1 MFFVYECRMIT
12 RRSILIMSLGTILS
26 GGSLAQDLVLAD
38 DDFPAPLAFKV
49 APLTGGSDTETLALM
64 ATYGESE
71 NETKFV
77 IEIQAPDEK
86 EGSGPISISRGAF
99 RHVPGSRRTR
109 FFEQLAKA
117 LTAQAP
123 SLSNVKL
130 ETLPFSIAFLGAAT
144 ARLPGGGF
152 GGGPGDWYATKLFL
166 DQDQAE
172 VFFNFNLVSG
182 EAEFSIKDED
192 YGNTVLSELSKVIW

>member
-1 MFFVYECRMIT
+1 MIT
-12 RRSILIMSLGTILS
+12 RRSILIMLAGTMLS
-26 GGSLAQDLVLAD
+26 GRSRAQALVAD
-38 DDFPAPLAFKV
+38 DDTPVPLAFKV
-49 APLTGGSDTETLALM
+49 APLTGGSDTEALALM
-64 ATYGESE
+64 ATYGERDS
-71 NETKFV
+71 ETKFV

-86 EGSGPISISRGAF
+86 EGSGPISFSRGAF
-99 RHVPGSRRTR
+99 RHVPGSRPTR

-117 LTAQAP
+117 LTANAP
-123 SLSNVKL
+123 SLSNAKL
-130 ETLPFSIAFLGAAT
+130 ETLQFGIAFLGAAT

-152 GGGPGDWYATKLFL
+152 GGGKGDWYATKLFL
-166 DQDQAE
+166 AQDEAE